1 MGIILI
7 VDAVIN
13 FALGLLL
20 LLFSPAIVRWLGV
33 PPSSTS
39 FYPNILGAI
48 FIGITIALVISA
60 AGSKSRRGTGLGLMG
75 AISINLCGGTT
86 LALWLIFGRLH
97 IPTKGFIFLWILVA
111 ILIVVSLAELLR
123 FGRTSDP
130 DNAAE
135 GGNTNGR
142 PQLN

>member
-1 MGIILI
+1 MRVILI

-13 FALGLLL
+13 FVLGLLL
-20 LLFSPAIVRWLGV
+20 LLFSPAIVSFLGV

-48 FIGITIALVISA
+48 LIGITIALIISA
-60 AGSKSRRGTGLGLMG
+60 TETKSRRTTGLGLIG

-97 IPTKGFIFLWILVA
+97 LPMKGYAFLWVLVVILV
-111 ILIVVSLAELLR
+111 VVSLVELLR
-123 FGRTSDP
+123 FGRTKNVDMSHDAP
-130 DNAAE
+130 
-135 GGNTNGR
+135 
-142 PQLN
+142 